1 MIVLFF
7 LGEPGSKT
15 AAPFNISETGNHSM
29 EDIDANTNTPPTS
42 MADPTIPLSMIS
54 VKYYELV
61 SLRMVRCCKKI
72 VVMKKE

>member
-1 MIVLFF
+1 
-7 LGEPGSKT
+7 
-15 AAPFNISETGNHSM
+15 M

-61 SLRMVRCCKKI
+61 SRRMVVRCCKKI
-72 VVMKKE
+72 VVVMKKE